1 MKIILL
7 IVACLVVILLMNKF
21 NVPRVLKNIVAVVL
35 GVVVGSNLSEI

>member
-21 NVPRVLKNIVAVVL
+21 NMPRSVKNVVAVVL
-35 GVVVGSNLSEI
+35 GVIVGTNLGEI